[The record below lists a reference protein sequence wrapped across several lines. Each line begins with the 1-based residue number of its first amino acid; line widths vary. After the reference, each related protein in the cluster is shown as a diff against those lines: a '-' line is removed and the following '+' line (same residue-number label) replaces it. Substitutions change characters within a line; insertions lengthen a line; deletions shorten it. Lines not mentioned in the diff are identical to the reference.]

1 MSEKLSFCTPGSDQ
15 EGIGAVPV
23 FCSIL
28 DGPLLMRQLAAQ
40 PAPGGAAPGL
50 GPMDRAGGAADC

>member
-1 MSEKLSFCTPGSDQ
+1 VSGNLSFCTPGSDQ
-15 EGIGAVPV
+15 EGIGVVPV

-28 DGPLLMRQLAAQ
+28 DGPLLMGQLAAQ

-50 GPMDRAGGAADC
+50 GPMDRVGGAADR